1 MLKIFC
7 KIISDKNKN
16 MSSRES
22 HHQIV
27 ANNLAPDTIVSFKA
41 GSELKEYI
49 TNKTKITKKFFAFG
63 EIMAILCTIIEEE
76 KQYQERNPQLII
88 CSEELKE
95 IVKCPALHYN
105 ELKSEVVKHLAF
117 THEYI
122 DEVKD
127 TNSYSPQ
134 STCIKCSSWVRKDV
148 YKLKSPFL
156 QLIQGMGG
164 HVNPKRTT
172 FTYEEICDLICI
184 YLYHKRDQFFQDQ
197 DDKACWIKGD
207 PLESCFDVEGFHW
220 KQLRPLI
227 MAQLIPLRR
236 SPRNTN

>member
-1 MLKIFC
+1 M
-7 KIISDKNKN
+7 
-16 MSSRES
+16 ES
-22 HHQIV
+22 HHKIV

-122 DEVKD
+122 EEVED
-127 TNSYSPQ
+127 TKSHPPKS
-134 STCIKCSSWVRKDV
+134 KCGKCVYKQIWISNKYE

-156 QLIQGMGG
+156 QLIQGMKG
-164 HVNPKRTT
+164 HVNPNRTV

-184 YLYHKRDQFFQDQ
+184 YLWKGRDQFFHDQ

-207 PLESCFDVEGFHW
+207 PLEACFEVETFHW
-220 KQLRPLI
+220 HQLRPLI

>member
-1 MLKIFC
+1 
-7 KIISDKNKN
+7 
-16 MSSRES
+16 MSSTES
-22 HHQIV
+22 HHKIV

-41 GSELKEYI
+41 GSELKQYI
-49 TNKTKITKKFFAFG
+49 TQKTKITKTFFAFG

-127 TNSYSPQ
+127 TNSYPPQ
-134 STCIKCSSWVRKDV
+134 STCIKCSSWIRKDV

-164 HVNPKRTT
+164 YVNPKRTT

-220 KQLRPLI
+220 KQLKPLI
-227 MAQLIPLRR
+227 MAQLIPTRR

>member
-1 MLKIFC
+1 
-7 KIISDKNKN
+7 
-16 MSSRES
+16 MSSMES
-22 HHQIV
+22 HHKIV

-127 TNSYSPQ
+127 TNSYPPQ

-172 FTYEEICDLICI
+172 FTYEEICDLMCI

-220 KQLRPLI
+220 KQLKPLI
-227 MAQLIPLRR
+227 MAQLIPTRR